1 MQVNKLS
8 IDIRHKLLDK
18 LKYPNKTKFVSF
30 IIIKI
35 AKICIHKYKKNDILY
50 IIFSL
55 IILIGL
61 TH

>member
-18 LKYPNKTKFVSF
+18 LKYPYKTKFVSF
-30 IIIKI
+30 VIIKI
-35 AKICIHKYKKNDILY
+35 AKICIYKYKKTFY

-55 IILIGL
+55 ILIGL
-61 TH
+61 IQLI